1 MSESLRPQIGLLRFG
16 CALLLA
22 GAALLVSGV
31 RAEAQEAQ
39 MTAGVSVDGK
49 TPIDVSNLIANP
61 RLANQLRGLVIPIAQ
76 VGKADGQQQLSNFD
90 LFNVF
95 RIAELTLPATDAKD
109 TVERRRQKIKSTEI
123 LRIAGNVNIPQDLH
137 DRANQL
143 LIANLIP
150 LIGNAQYSMDARYN
164 AMLLLGMLD
173 KVEPDAAA
181 ARAAVPLDTTEPI
194 LLQAAKTSTLPEIL
208 RIGALVGLARHCDLQ
223 LAGANRPA
231 IAAEAL
237 ALLAAKSPP
246 DGFSA
251 NGFHWARK
259 QAIQMVIGLS
269 KTGNEPAQPPFVQA
283 LQAIM
288 ADESQPLF
296 LRRDA
301 ALAFGYIDPAAIAA
315 GSVKAD
321 DICKA
326 IANLTLAV
334 MKAGTPR
341 FDPTAPVD
349 LSKPEDVFQTPNED
363 NKVRFAE
370 GVAYYLNCIATGLGG
385 RSTNRGLIKGI
396 NGADPAYARV
406 NDLLNKHVNPLVTAL
421 SKPNPD
427 SNRLLSD
434 LEQKR
439 GPLEEWMRQ
448 NQLVAGP
455 GAGANAAPAVNGAPV
470 GAGGALGAPRAP

>member
-1 MSESLRPQIGLLRFG
+1 
-16 CALLLA
+16 
-22 GAALLVSGV
+22 
-31 RAEAQEAQ
+31 

-223 LAGANRPA
+223 LAGANRHPTCVTIA
-231 IAAEAL
+231 I
-237 ALLAAKSPP
+237 KS
-246 DGFSA
+246 
-251 NGFHWARK
+251 
-259 QAIQMVIGLS
+259 
-269 KTGNEPAQPPFVQA
+269 
-283 LQAIM
+283 
-288 ADESQPLF
+288 
-296 LRRDA
+296 
-301 ALAFGYIDPAAIAA
+301 
-315 GSVKAD
+315 
-321 DICKA
+321 
-326 IANLTLAV
+326 
-334 MKAGTPR
+334 
-341 FDPTAPVD
+341 
-349 LSKPEDVFQTPNED
+349 
-363 NKVRFAE
+363 
-370 GVAYYLNCIATGLGG
+370 
-385 RSTNRGLIKGI
+385 
-396 NGADPAYARV
+396 
-406 NDLLNKHVNPLVTAL
+406 
-421 SKPNPD
+421 
-427 SNRLLSD
+427 
-434 LEQKR
+434 
-439 GPLEEWMRQ
+439 
-448 NQLVAGP
+448 
-455 GAGANAAPAVNGAPV
+455 
-470 GAGGALGAPRAP
+470 